1 MGNVAT
7 SPSLLPNR
15 LQRTTTPNSQTE
27 DLDQVSLIALCDYPP
42 ADICEPIFRA
52 GEPLRLLSEE
62 GYRWKVCSVLTKEES
77 YIPQSHVAKVYHGW
91 LFEGVNRLQ
100 AEQLLY
106 LPGNRV
112 GSFLIRE
119 SGRGMYTLSIRHRAV
134 KHYRINRLPNNWYYI
149 SPRLTFQCLE
159 NLVSHYSDAADG
171 LCCVLTGPCMR
182 TFDSAWAQLNSAPP
196 VDNPHTF
203 DWKYVNSSEL
213 LRNEASHGCRGG
225 EPDSRLSYGVQNSV
239 SSYLS
244 LAGTQVESKRCTSW
258 KRRRGRSVYVL
269 QQSHLRSRL
278 AEEEDG
284 YESLSQ

>member
-1 MGNVAT
+1 MGNAVHRPGLTPSRQQRPTALDS
-7 SPSLLPNR
+7 SPG
-15 LQRTTTPNSQTE
+15 
-27 DLDQVSLIALCDYPP
+27 DLDQVTLMTLSDYPS
-42 ADICEPIFRA
+42 ADICEPIFRV
-52 GEPLRLLSEE
+52 GEQLRLVSEE
-62 GYRWKVCSVLTKEES
+62 SYRWKVRSLLTKEEN
-77 YIPQSHVAKVYHGW
+77 YIPHTHVAKVYHGW
-91 LFEGVNRLQ
+91 LFEGVNRVQ
-100 AEQLLY
+100 AEQLLG

-149 SPRLTFQCLE
+149 SPSLTFQCLE
-159 NLVSHYSDAADG
+159 DLVNHYSDTADG

-182 TFDSAWAQLNSAPP
+182 TFDCPWTQLNSAPP
-196 VDNPHTF
+196 VDNPHSF

-213 LRNEASHGCRGG
+213 LQDEADPGRRRGS
-225 EPDSRLSYGVQNSV
+225 EPDSRVSYGVQSSV

-244 LAGTQVESKRCTSW
+244 LAGAQETKRHSW

-278 AEEEDG
+278 AVEEDS